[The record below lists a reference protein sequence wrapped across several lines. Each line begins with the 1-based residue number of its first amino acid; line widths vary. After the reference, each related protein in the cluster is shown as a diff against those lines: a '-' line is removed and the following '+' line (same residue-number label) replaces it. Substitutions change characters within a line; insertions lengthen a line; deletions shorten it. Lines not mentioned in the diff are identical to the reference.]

1 MMTIIIRLSFVLL
14 LTFSSF
20 KLNASQ
26 EVAPGIVRLAIV
38 NSPAYS
44 GLIKELL
51 HDFEKQTGLRADVYS
66 GSNVYEYA
74 RSGQADIIISHY
86 GKLEL
91 ESFVLDGYGLWPKA
105 VFFNQA
111 VLIGHPS
118 DPAKIRGVGNAA
130 QAYEKIALAKAPF
143 IENNISGVKYLAD
156 ILWERVGQPNKQGWV
171 IEENLAKGRA
181 MQLAEDRKGYVI
193 WGAIPFLRYKQK
205 KNSNLEILVSDDPI
219 LQRMMVSVVANPAK
233 IDGVNHEGA
242 SALQNFLISPKTQAN
257 IAAFRIPDTDFQLW
271 WPAGRNN

>member
-1 MMTIIIRLSFVLL
+1 
-14 LTFSSF
+14 
-20 KLNASQ
+20 
-26 EVAPGIVRLAIV
+26 
-38 NSPAYS
+38 
-44 GLIKELL
+44 
-51 HDFEKQTGLRADVYS
+51 
-66 GSNVYEYA
+66 
-74 RSGQADIIISHY
+74 
-86 GKLEL
+86 
-91 ESFVLDGYGLWPKA
+91 
-105 VFFNQA
+105 
-111 VLIGHPS
+111 
-118 DPAKIRGVGNAA
+118 
-130 QAYEKIALAKAPF
+130 
-143 IENNISGVKYLAD
+143 
-156 ILWERVGQPNKQGWV
+156 
-171 IEENLAKGRA
+171 